1 MRGTEAAL
9 AEDALPETQ
18 SELRWRPGCHTG
30 VVGLQRMMRPVSE
43 ACLSWIFLYCL
54 AGQAAIKSPLSAVR
68 LKCKEVDA
76 AAHFAALSRGANALP
91 PPQPGVSAGVPACN
105 GSCCGVKRASLP
117 FIRHMS
123 IWGWAGGLVASCLF
137 SLSQSALADICCC
150 AGTKRSHMATSRPSC
165 TPRQRS
171 GLARLAH
178 IQTAPTRAHAAAANC
193 ACTFMEGRGAPVP
206 KLVRLT
212 ALTCAVPWF
221 PNTVTAPPT
230 LYTSLL

>member
-123 IWGWAGGLVASCLF
+123 IWGWAGGLVTSCLF
-137 SLSQSALADICCC
+137 SLSQSALAGICCC
-150 AGTKRSHMATSRPSC
+150 AGTKRSHMATSCLSC

-193 ACTFMEGRGAPVP
+193 ACTFREGRGAPVP
-206 KLVRLT
+206 RLESGSP
-212 ALTCAVPWF
+212 L
-221 PNTVTAPPT
+221 
-230 LYTSLL
+230 

>member
-1 MRGTEAAL
+1 MKI

-91 PPQPGVSAGVPACN
+91 PPQPGVSAGVPACH

-117 FIRHMS
+117 FISRDLRTYMRKRMR
-123 IWGWAGGLVASCLF
+123 
-137 SLSQSALADICCC
+137 SQP
-150 AGTKRSHMATSRPSC
+150 TV
-165 TPRQRS
+165 
-171 GLARLAH
+171 LAH
-178 IQTAPTRAHAAAANC
+178 L
-193 ACTFMEGRGAPVP
+193 GRGGVHQYLGWSPAHRSDLRRAMVP
-206 KLVRLT
+206 KHGH
-212 ALTCAVPWF
+212 C
-221 PNTVTAPPT
+221 PT
-230 LYTSLL
+230 HPVH